1 MPRTL
6 ELQRKQAQVG
16 WFFLLPTLL
25 VLACVGLYPLV
36 RTFYVSFTDTRL
48 ASQNVPH
55 FVGVQNYAKLV
66 HDGDFWDSVGH
77 TVLFTVASVS
87 VELVLGL
94 AIALLLQS
102 AFRGRGVVRAAMLIP
117 WALPTVVSAKIWN
130 YMLVDNYGVVNDL
143 LLNKLHLINAKIA
156 WLARPGL
163 AMASI
168 VAVDVWKTTP
178 FMTLVLLAGMQTIPI
193 QLFEAAQ
200 VDGASRWQRLWAV
213 TMPLLKPTILVA
225 LIFRTLDTLRVFDV
239 IWILTRGQFATDSMA
254 TYNYRHMIDFRKLGY
269 GSAVSVMIFA
279 LISIFVAAYVLIL
292 RPKDSQA

>member
-6 ELQRKQAQVG
+6 ELQRKQEQVG
-16 WFFLLPTLL
+16 WLFLLPTLF

-48 ASQNVPH
+48 ASQNTPH
-55 FVGVQNYAKLV
+55 FVGVQNYVKLV

-87 VELVLGL
+87 IELVLGL

-102 AFRGRGVVRAAMLIP
+102 AFHGRGVVRAAMLIP
-117 WALPTVVSAKIWN
+117 WALPTVVSAKIWS

-143 LLNKLHLINAKIA
+143 LLNKLHLINTKIA

-193 QLFEAAQ
+193 QLYEASQ

-269 GSAVSVMIFA
+269 GSAVSVMIFV
-279 LISIFVAAYVLIL
+279 LISIFVTAYVLVL
-292 RPKDSQA
+292 RPRDSQA